1 MTQPKIEKP
10 TDPLTQRPNDLI
22 GQNIVCFAKDW
33 NEDPTSCNHVL
44 RELSKRNR
52 VLWVNSISTR
62 SPNLAS
68 KRDIG
73 KIFRKLGSF
82 FQGPRQE
89 GERLWVYTPLV
100 LPLHHKAW
108 AVKFNRLWL
117 RLTLAVLTRKLG
129 MRGFQLW
136 TFVPTSADYVGHLGE
151 QMSVYY
157 VTDNWKAF
165 SSVDGAQIGDMV
177 DRLSR
182 KADVVFATSH
192 SLVDS
197 LRPHNPETHLATHGV
212 EFEKFRAAL
221 DPKTKLP
228 ADIASLPGTVIGYY
242 GLVEDWMDQDLIAY
256 LAERHPEWSIALVGA
271 IRTDVSKLEKLPN
284 VHLLGRK
291 PHAEL
296 PAYCKGF
303 AVGLIPHKVNDLTRN
318 MNPIKLREYVCAGL
332 PVVSVALPEVA
343 FYPDQCTVAPD
354 YVAFE
359 QGILNALATD
369 SPEARRR
376 RSDAMREET
385 WERKVARLAEIV
397 ARTQATKQQSPQ
409 RRTKEEPQRT

>member
-1 MTQPKIEKP
+1 MGETLQTIS
-10 TDPLTQRPNDLI
+10 TNTRTI
-22 GQNIVCFAKDW
+22 SGQNIVCFAKDW

-44 RELSKRNR
+44 RELSKTNK

-82 FQGPRQE
+82 FKGARQAS
-89 GERLWVYTPLV
+89 ERMWVYTPLV

-108 AVKFNRLWL
+108 AVVFNRIWL
-117 RLTLAVLTRKLG
+117 RLTLAILTRKLG

-151 QMSVYY
+151 QLSVYY

-165 SSVDGAQIGDMV
+165 SSVDGTQIGDMV
-177 DRLSR
+177 DRLSS

-192 SLVDS
+192 SLVES
-197 LRPHNPETHLATHGV
+197 LQPNNLETHLAAHGV
-212 EFEKFRAAL
+212 EFEKFAQAL
-221 DPKTKLP
+221 HPDTPLP
-228 ADIASLPGTVIGYY
+228 ADIVSLPGTIIGYY
-242 GLVEDWMDQDLIAY
+242 GLIEDWMDQELLTY
-256 LAERHPEWSIALVGA
+256 LAKRHPEWSFALVGA
-271 IRTDVSKLEKLPN
+271 VRTDVSKLEKLSN

-291 PHAEL
+291 PHSEL

-332 PVVSVALPEVA
+332 SVVSVALPEVA
-343 FYPDQCTVAPD
+343 RYPEQCRVAQN
-354 YVAFE
+354 YAEFE
-359 QGILNALATD
+359 QAIVDALEQD
-369 SPEARRR
+369 SPEARHQ
-376 RSDAMREET
+376 RSETMRSET
-385 WERKVARLAEIV
+385 WENKVVRLAEIV
-397 ARTQATKQQSPQ
+397 ARVQANKTSRPLPVASE
-409 RRTKEEPQRT
+409 THAS

>member
-1 MTQPKIEKP
+1 MKAQTQENP
-10 TDPLTQRPNDLI
+10 THLQTI
-22 GQNIVCFAKDW
+22 SGQNIVCFAKDW

-44 RELSKRNR
+44 RELSKTNK
-52 VLWVNSISTR
+52 VLWINSISTR

-82 FQGPRQE
+82 FKGAKQAS
-89 GERLWVYTPLV
+89 ERMWVYTPLV

-108 AVKFNRLWL
+108 AVVFNRIWL

-151 QMSVYY
+151 ELSVYY

-165 SSVDGAQIGDMV
+165 SSVDGTQIGDMV
-177 DRLSR
+177 DRLSS

-192 SLVDS
+192 SLVES
-197 LRPHNPETHLATHGV
+197 LLPNNPETHLAAHGV
-212 EFEKFRAAL
+212 EFEKFAQAL
-221 DPKTKLP
+221 NPNTPLP
-228 ADIASLPGTVIGYY
+228 ADLAKLPGTVIGYY
-242 GLVEDWMDQDLIAY
+242 GLIEDWMDQDLITH
-256 LAERHPEWSIALVGA
+256 LAERHPEWSIVLVGA
-271 IRTDVSKLEKLPN
+271 VRTDASKLEKLPN

-291 PHAEL
+291 PHSEL

-332 PVVSVALPEVA
+332 PVVSTALPEVA
-343 FYPDQCTVAPD
+343 RYPEQCHVAQN
-354 YVAFE
+354 YAEFE
-359 QGILNALATD
+359 QAIINALAQD
-369 SPEARRR
+369 SPEARKQ
-376 RSDAMREET
+376 RSETMRSET
-385 WERKVARLAEIV
+385 WEYKVACLAGIV
-397 ARTQATKQQSPQ
+397 ARVQANKTSRLLPVASE
-409 RRTKEEPQRT
+409 THAS